1 MDYDGHVF
9 QVAATLTPL
18 KHVGGKQPLSQ
29 TSTGQVQST
38 PAPVNLARFL

>member
-18 KHVGGKQPLSQ
+18 KQVGGKQSPSQ
-29 TSTGQVQST
+29 SSTEHIQST
-38 PAPVNLARFL
+38 PAPVNLSKFL